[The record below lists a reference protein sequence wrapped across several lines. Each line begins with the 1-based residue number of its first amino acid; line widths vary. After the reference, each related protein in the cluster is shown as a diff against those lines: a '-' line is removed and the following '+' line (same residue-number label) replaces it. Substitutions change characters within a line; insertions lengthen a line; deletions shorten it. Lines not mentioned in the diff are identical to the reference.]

1 MKNTLFLICLLLL
14 GFIFSGFQE
23 EKTIKDNP
31 SLKNALSGSALRKFN
46 RAQKLIGK
54 AKLILDEAERYEQQI
69 EEIKQTS
76 KRARSRK
83 MAKLEQKKME
93 KEIEA
98 FYAFEMAHKK
108 LYQAYQKTLKGFR
121 ELSADPAK
129 GIDLEKSA
137 RLNYRRARK
146 FRNKAENKKSEDKVY
161 KLLSDAYD
169 FEIDAIN
176 NQIEAFENYRSST
189 AIAEVH
195 AEPELQTEEQD
206 TVSTQTE
213 PVVTDSVIYTE
224 PEIIIEESPEILSEE
239 IDSSDL
245 EMSITDTLII
255 PEVEKLPIEKK
266 ISTDSVTIS
275 YLKDTVRLPTITI
288 PAKKTEETIP
298 PDTLKQ
304 IEPSEEKIKP
314 EIEKQPRADSV
325 QAPIAVKQVKILFS
339 IQILA
344 KTSPASLDQ
353 LYSIYNGEEE
363 VFLRRSGDYYRYMVG
378 KFKTLFEAKIFK
390 NKEKIEGFIVAYKNS
405 ERITIKEA
413 TEIIRNR

>member
-1 MKNTLFLICLLLL
+1 MKNTLFLIGLLLL

-31 SLKNALSGSALRKFN
+31 SLKKALTGSALRKFN
-46 RAQKLIGK
+46 RGQKLTGK

-76 KRARSRK
+76 RRARSRK
-83 MAKLEQKKME
+83 MAKLEQKKMA

-108 LYQAYQKTLKGFR
+108 LYQAYKKTLKGFR

-129 GIDLEKSA
+129 GIDLEKTA

-176 NQIEAFENYRSST
+176 NQIEAFENYQSST

-195 AEPELQTEEQD
+195 AEPELQTEVQD
-206 TVSTQTE
+206 TVSTQPE
-213 PVVTDSVIYTE
+213 PEVTDSVIYEE

-255 PEVEKLPIEKK
+255 PEAEELPIEKK

-275 YLKDTVRLPTITI
+275 YLKDTARLPTFTI
-288 PAKKTEETIP
+288 HAEKTEETIP

-314 EIEKQPRADSV
+314 EIEKQPRVDSV
-325 QAPIAVKQVKILFS
+325 QAPMAVKQVKILFS

-344 KTSPASLDQ
+344 KTSPATPEQ
-353 LYSIYNGEEE
+353 LQSIYNGTEK
-363 VFLRRSGDYYRYMVG
+363 VFLKLSDDYYRYLVG
-378 KFKTLFEAKIFK
+378 KFKTLFEAKVFK
-390 NKEKIEGFIVAYKNS
+390 NKEKIEGFIVAYKNG

-413 TEIIRNR
+413 TDLIKNL

>member
-1 MKNTLFLICLLLL
+1 MKNIFFFIGLLLL

-46 RAQKLIGK
+46 RGQKLTGK

-76 KRARSRK
+76 RRARSRK
-83 MAKLEQKKME
+83 MAKLEQKKMA

-108 LYQAYQKTLKGFR
+108 FYRAYQKTLKGFR

-176 NQIEAFENYRSST
+176 NQIEAFENYQSST

-213 PVVTDSVIYTE
+213 PVVTDSV
-224 PEIIIEESPEILSEE
+224 
-239 IDSSDL
+239 
-245 EMSITDTLII
+245 
-255 PEVEKLPIEKK
+255 
-266 ISTDSVTIS
+266 TIS
-275 YLKDTVRLPTITI
+275 YLQDTVYLQEGTI
-288 PAKKTEETIP
+288 PKEKPEETIP
-298 PDTLKQ
+298 ADTIVQNIPLEETVEQK
-304 IEPSEEKIKP
+304 IERRAES
-314 EIEKQPRADSV
+314 KQPSTEV
-325 QAPIAVKQVKILFS
+325 QQVNVFFS

-344 KTSPASLDQ
+344 KTSPATPEQ
-353 LYSIYNGEEE
+353 LQSIYNGTEK
-363 VFLRRSGDYYRYMVG
+363 VFLKLSDDYYRYLIG
-378 KFKTLFEAKIFK
+378 KFKTLFEAKVFK
-390 NKEKIEGFIVAYKNS
+390 NKEKIEGFIVAYKNG

>member
-1 MKNTLFLICLLLL
+1 MKNTLFFIGLLLL

-23 EKTIKDNP
+23 DKTIKDNP

-46 RAQKLIGK
+46 RGQKLTGK

-76 KRARSRK
+76 GRAQSRK

-93 KEIEA
+93 KEIGA

-121 ELSADPAK
+121 ELSTDPAK

-176 NQIEAFENYRSST
+176 NQIEAFENYQSST

-206 TVSTQTE
+206 TVSAQTE
-213 PVVTDSVIYTE
+213 PVVTDSV
-224 PEIIIEESPEILSEE
+224 
-239 IDSSDL
+239 
-245 EMSITDTLII
+245 
-255 PEVEKLPIEKK
+255 
-266 ISTDSVTIS
+266 TIS
-275 YLKDTVRLPTITI
+275 YLQDTVRLPTITI
-288 PAKKTEETIP
+288 PAEKTEETIP

-325 QAPIAVKQVKILFS
+325 QAPMAVKQVKIFFS

-353 LYSIYNGEEE
+353 IYSIYNGEEE
-363 VFLRRSGDYYRYMVG
+363 VFLRRSGAYYRYMVG
-378 KFKTLFEAKIFK
+378 KFKTLFEAKIYK
-390 NKEKIEGFIVAYKNS
+390 NKEKIEGFIVAYKNG

-413 TEIIRNR
+413 TEIIKNRKSFAKTCTTIGGKQSIER

>member
-1 MKNTLFLICLLLL
+1 MKNTLFLIGLLLL
-14 GFIFSGFQE
+14 GFIFSGFKE

-46 RAQKLIGK
+46 RGEKLTGK

-76 KRARSRK
+76 GRAQSRK
-83 MAKLEQKKME
+83 MGKLEQKKME

-137 RLNYRRARK
+137 RLNYLRARK

-176 NQIEAFENYRSST
+176 NQIEAFENYQGST

-206 TVSTQTE
+206 TVSAQTE
-213 PVVTDSVIYTE
+213 PVV
-224 PEIIIEESPEILSEE
+224 
-239 IDSSDL
+239 
-245 EMSITDTLII
+245 
-255 PEVEKLPIEKK
+255 
-266 ISTDSVTIS
+266 TDSVTIS

-288 PAKKTEETIP
+288 PAEKTKETIP

-325 QAPIAVKQVKILFS
+325 QAPIAVKQVEIFFS

-353 LYSIYNGEEE
+353 LHSIYSGDEE
-363 VFLRRSGDYYRYMVG
+363 VFLRRSGDYYRYQVG

-413 TEIIRNR
+413 AEIIRNR